1 MLLNFFCLLTYKISL
16 KAYEFLDKLQGLN
29 QSILILEALTEVDEV
44 FVVVVVVV
52 MAAVTHVYMCGVQ
65 FIRLHYISFSLIF
78 ISVFELFKIRL
89 DRPIFSFLSTSSGHP
104 VST

>member
-1 MLLNFFCLLTYKISL
+1 MLNI
-16 KAYEFLDKLQGLN
+16 LDRSDTIQH
-29 QSILILEALTEVDEV
+29 TERML
-44 FVVVVVVV
+44 VVVV
-52 MAAVTHVYMCGVQ
+52 MVAVTHVYMCGVQ

-89 DRPIFSFLSTSSGHP
+89 GRPIFSFLSTSSGHP